1 MLLFWSSCYEI
12 TAGIK
17 YLTYS
22 TDINVCICVYTTYAY
37 VLKTAQAVSRC
48 GACVCVC
55 AYITKTIKGT

>member
-22 TDINVCICVYTTYAY
+22 TDINVCICVYTTY

-48 GACVCVC
+48 GVCVCVC
-55 AYITKTIKGT
+55 ACVPKTIKGT